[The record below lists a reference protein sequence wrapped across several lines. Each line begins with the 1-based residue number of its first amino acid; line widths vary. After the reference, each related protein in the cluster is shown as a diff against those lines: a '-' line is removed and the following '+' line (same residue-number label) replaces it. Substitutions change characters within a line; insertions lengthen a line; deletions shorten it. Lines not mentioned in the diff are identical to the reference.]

1 MSGCRNCN
9 SCAYFPCTYYHYFNV
24 DRNIG
29 CIYWTN
35 EIKNT
40 YVSNQTVDYTNPTIT
55 DGTNSEHANL
65 SDGTWLIDSQRNN
78 K

>member
-9 SCAYFPCTYYHYFNV
+9 SCAYFPCTYYNYFNV

-29 CIYWTN
+29 CIYWAN

-40 YVSNQTVDYTNPTIT
+40 YVSNQTVDYTKPTIT
-55 DGTNSEHANL
+55 DGTNSENE
-65 SDGTWLIDSQRNN
+65 TN
-78 K
+78 KLQTKL